1 MNRLRQLIAQMNKTA
16 PGAGLPAGATAM
28 WKAENNA
35 NDEGGTYNATPGA
48 NTAYG
53 TGYDSTN
60 KAFQFNGN
68 VNSRVVVPTINLAGA
83 WSFDFWFKAD
93 AALAINTG
101 YCLIGD
107 KWTALSSAFGV
118 IWANVGSSGLVSLNY
133 SNNSTNRASTDSF
146 LQRGNWYHVVYTYDG
161 SKTRIYVNNQLFA
174 TESGTHSETYNQQVG
189 LGAVMTAGTINP
201 ITGFIDEIICYPSV
215 ISVSLASNLIA
226 WYKGDNSNVD
236 SVNTWNLIDG
246 STPQYGTDAGS
257 NANSCFSFDGTANA
271 TRNLPT
277 LGPGNNWTVQFD
289 MNGDSGQTGLRG
301 TVYADGGA
309 GSNNFGAIIWDAT
322 NGTVYYRHQSTN
334 LATTA
339 NGSVPNSTWK
349 TIKVTYDGSKI
360 RIYINGTLAA
370 TESGTHSET
379 WQTTNPSPV
388 TLSNTNAA
396 HTNGRF
402 IGRIDNLK
410 IYNAVV

>member
-1 MNRLRQLIAQMNKTA
+1 
-16 PGAGLPAGATAM
+16 
-28 WKAENNA
+28 
-35 NDEGGTYNATPGA
+35 
-48 NTAYG
+48 
-53 TGYDSTN
+53 
-60 KAFQFNGN
+60 
-68 VNSRVVVPTINLAGA
+68 
-83 WSFDFWFKAD
+83 
-93 AALAINTG
+93 
-101 YCLIGD
+101 
-107 KWTALSSAFGV
+107 V
-118 IWANVGSSGLVSLNY
+118 IWANVGSTGLVQLNY

-146 LQRGNWYHVVYTYDG
+146 LRRGNWYHAVVAYDG
-161 SKTRIYVNNQLFA
+161 SKTRIYVNGQLFG
-174 TESGTHSETYNQQVG
+174 TEASTHSETYNQQVG
-189 LGAVMTAGTINP
+189 LGGLMTAGTISP
-201 ITGFIDEIICYPSV
+201 ITGLIDEIVCYNSAT
-215 ISVSLASNLIA
+215 SLSLTGNFVA

-246 STPQYGTDAGS
+246 STPQYGTDASS

-271 TRNLPT
+271 MRTLPT
-277 LGPGNNWTVQFD
+277 LAPGNNWTVQFD

-301 TVYADGGA
+301 TIYADGAA

-360 RIYINGTLAA
+360 RIYINGTLSA

-379 WQTTNPSPV
+379 WQTTNPSTL

-402 IGRIDNLK
+402 IGRLDNIK